1 MYYLGID
8 LGGTNIASGVV
19 DENYNIIGRG
29 KVKTNCPRPAAEIAD
44 DMALSVNLALKDA
57 GITIDQVEAMGIG
70 SPGAIDPIN
79 GVVVDSGNLDFH
91 LVPLCSMLKERL
103 GVDFYIENDANAA
116 AYGEY
121 IAGAGKGT
129 KNFIAITLGTG
140 VGGGIIIDGK
150 IYSGSNYAGA
160 ELGHMV
166 MCIDGEACTCGR
178 RGCFEAY
185 ASATALIRQTKET
198 MDRNHDSIM
207 WELTGNN
214 INAVNGLTAFD
225 AMRKND
231 AAGKAVVDRYLYYVA
246 SGVASI
252 INIFQPD
259 LLCIGGG
266 ISREGETIAAPI
278 RSIVANEVLAKNAEK
293 KTEIRTAK
301 LGNDAGIIGAAM
313 LYRLYK

>member
-29 KVKTNCPRPAAEIAD
+29 KVKTNCPRPVDEIVD
-44 DMALSVNLALKDA
+44 DIALSVNLALRDA
-57 GITIDQVEAMGIG
+57 GITIEQVAAMGIG
-70 SPGAIDPIN
+70 SPGAVDPIK
-79 GVVVDSGNLDFH
+79 GIVADAKNLGFH
-91 LVPLCSMLKERL
+91 LVPLCDMLKERL
-103 GVDFYIENDANAA
+103 GVYFYIENDANAA

-121 IAGAGKGT
+121 IAGAGKGS

-160 ELGHMV
+160 EIGHMV
-166 MCIDGEACTCGR
+166 IMVDGEACSCGR
-178 RGCFEAY
+178 KGCFEAY
-185 ASATALIRQTKET
+185 ASATALIRQTKEA
-198 MDRNHDSIM
+198 MDKNHDSVM

-225 AMRKND
+225 AMRRND
-231 AAGKAVVDRYLYYVA
+231 AVGKAVVDRYLYYVA
-246 SGVASI
+246 SGIASI

-278 RSIVANEVLAKNAEK
+278 RKVVAEEILAKNTEP
-293 KTEIRTAK
+293 KTEIRTAE

-313 LYRLYK
+313 LYRLYQ